1 MPSLGFGEILVILVF
16 ALIVFGPRR
25 LPQMGRQV
33 GKSLREFRRQAA
45 ELRAEVEQD
54 LDEPP
59 TTPAGRQKQIQER
72 RDSSPDGGGP
82 APA

>member
-1 MPSLGFGEILVILVF
+1 MPSLGFGEILVILIF

-59 TTPAGRQKQIQER
+59 STPAGRRRQIEDR

>member
-1 MPSLGFGEILVILVF
+1 MPSLGFGEILVILLF
-16 ALIVFGPRR
+16 ALIVFGPRK

-59 TTPAGRQKQIQER
+59 STPAGRRRQIEER
-72 RDSSPDGGGP
+72 RESSPDGGGP
-82 APA
+82 PPA

>member
-1 MPSLGFGEILVILVF
+1 MPSLGFGEILVILLF
-16 ALIVFGPRR
+16 ALIVFGPRK

-59 TTPAGRQKQIQER
+59 STPAGRRRQIEER

-82 APA
+82 PPA